1 MHVQGVGTHCR
12 RINKP
17 IEEGNS
23 PSLVQ
28 LIGVSPERARISLA
42 GTHGRWHF
50 ACRESKVVEKVVK
63 ANKKGDAGRRAVD
76 EMYII
81 MKSKMNKWNC
91 VVILMNEVKRDKSFT
106 CLQDIAEEL
115 NISRHIINDIV
126 NDRKKNNKYENSI
139 YYPKIKITEIEKEKR
154 TS

>member
-1 MHVQGVGTHCR
+1 
-12 RINKP
+12 
-17 IEEGNS
+17 
-23 PSLVQ
+23 
-28 LIGVSPERARISLA
+28 
-42 GTHGRWHF
+42 
-50 ACRESKVVEKVVK
+50 
-63 ANKKGDAGRRAVD
+63 
-76 EMYII
+76 

-91 VVILMNEVKRDKSFT
+91 VVILMNEVKLDKSFT